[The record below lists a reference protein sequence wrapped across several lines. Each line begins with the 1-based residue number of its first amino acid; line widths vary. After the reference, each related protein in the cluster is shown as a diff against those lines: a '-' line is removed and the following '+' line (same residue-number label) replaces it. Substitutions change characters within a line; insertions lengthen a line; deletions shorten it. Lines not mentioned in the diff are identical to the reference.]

1 MSKLLEI
8 ALAVVTSIGG
18 FLEVGSL
25 ATAVQA
31 GTTFR
36 FQLIWAVVLGTI
48 CIIFLVE
55 MAGRFTAVSKHTI
68 ADAIRER
75 FGFNFFLIPFTVVV
89 IVNYLVLSAEIGGVS
104 FALQLLSGI
113 DLRVWVLPVA
123 LVCWLLLWK
132 GTFGLIEKGTAFL
145 GLVTTCFVVALF
157 MIEPDWSEAAKGVIP
172 TLPEHDK
179 AQYWFMAVAILGAS
193 ISPYLVLF
201 YSAGAIEDKW
211 DESYVGVNRIIA
223 VLGMSFGGSIAVAA
237 LMVSA
242 IVFPEAGIRQINS
255 YEQIALVLTP
265 VFGFAGFLLFIAS
278 LGIACF
284 GAALE
289 IALEQ
294 GYLVAQGFGWQW
306 GENLSPKEDPGFSL
320 TYSLFVFLA
329 ALPML
334 LGADPLKLTIF
345 SMAITALSLPLAVV
359 PFLILMNDE
368 RYVGRHRNGL
378 ISNIAVIGI
387 MGLSFVLALVT
398 IPLQILGGG

>member
-31 GTTFR
+31 GATFR
-36 FQLIWAVVLGTI
+36 FQLIWAILLGTI

-75 FGFNFFLIPFTVVV
+75 FGFNFFLIPFIAVL
-89 IVNYLVLSAEIGGVS
+89 IVNYLVLSAEVGGVS
-104 FALQLLSGI
+104 FALQLLTGV

-123 LVCWLLLWK
+123 LISWLLLWK
-132 GTFGLIEKGTAFL
+132 GTFGLIEKGTALL
-145 GLVTTCFVVALF
+145 GLVTVCFVAALF
-157 MIEPDWSEAAKGVIP
+157 MLEPNWSEAAKGILP
-172 TLPEHDK
+172 TLPDHDK
-179 AQYWFMAVAILGAS
+179 PQYWFMAVGILGAS
-193 ISPYLVLF
+193 ISPYLMLF

-211 DESYVGVNRIIA
+211 DESYVGVNRVIA
-223 VLGMSFGGSIAVAA
+223 TLGMSFGGGIAVAA
-237 LMVSA
+237 LMVSG
-242 IVFPEAGIRQINS
+242 IVFPEAGIRQISS
-255 YEQIALVLTP
+255 YDQIALVLTP

-294 GYLVAQGFGWQW
+294 GYLVAQGFGWHW
-306 GENLSPKEDPGFSL
+306 GENISPKDAPGFSL

-329 ALPML
+329 ALPVL

-345 SMAITALSLPLAVV
+345 SMAVTAVSLPLAVM

-387 MGLSFVLALVT
+387 IGLSFVLALVT